1 MPPPAENA
9 DSASDPP
16 LLTCEEAIVVAKV
29 GGLMAESWTI
39 LALWEERTDAVSHSS
54 VSYAAY
60 GKCGRRSGTIC
71 RGGGEEGLTKIN
83 NVVSSHSGNP

>member
-39 LALWEERTDAVSHSS
+39 LALWEERTD
-54 VSYAAY
+54 
-60 GKCGRRSGTIC
+60 GRGRSQSLPRIV
-71 RGGGEEGLTKIN
+71 RGVRQVRKT
-83 NVVSSHSGNP
+83 

>member
-16 LLTCEEAIVVAKV
+16 LLTCEEAIAVAKV

-39 LALWEERTDAVSHSS
+39 LALWEERTD
-54 VSYAAY
+54 
-60 GKCGRRSGTIC
+60 GRGRGRSQSLLRIV
-71 RGGGEEGLTKIN
+71 RGAGQVRKT
-83 NVVSSHSGNP
+83 